1 MAVRNDISIDWSLSP
16 RIITVEAPSIEI
28 TMQDL
33 YDTLRTEEVVQV
45 DEPYVIAGAGKEPLG
60 GGVVVGLTLTLN
72 NALLAFEA
80 RTGPSYIQ
88 CNVAGGNLVAVD
100 SNGNPVNSPIFPTA
114 FTQIVLAN
122 SSSATL
128 QELDAIQFSSYGG
141 GITIDVVN
149 GVSGTEYPIGTPQH
163 PVKSLDDL
171 VLIRANQ
178 GLPRVVFIVTDLDIT
193 AAVPSMKYYNF
204 IGQGMDRTTIDI
216 DAVADVEDC
225 AYFDAHVTGTLD
237 GNSRIEQ
244 CIIDNLNYIKGFIQQ
259 CVLSAGTIVLGGAE
273 TAHFLDCWSG
283 VPGSGTPTIDMGGS
297 GQALALRNYNG
308 GIKLQNKTG
317 TEAISIDLNSGQVR
331 LENTINNGELVCRG
345 VGKLIDDDTLEHIP
359 SGDWNGTTIIN
370 ETISTLQVAD
380 AVWDKELP

>member
-1 MAVRNDISIDWSLSP
+1 M
-16 RIITVEAPSIEI
+16 
-28 TMQDL
+28 
-33 YDTLRTEEVVQV
+33 
-45 DEPYVIAGAGKEPLG
+45 
-60 GGVVVGLTLTLN
+60 
-72 NALLAFEA
+72 
-80 RTGPSYIQ
+80 
-88 CNVAGGNLVAVD
+88 
-100 SNGNPVNSPIFPTA
+100 
-114 FTQIVLAN
+114 
-122 SSSATL
+122 
-128 QELDAIQFSSYGG
+128 
-141 GITIDVVN
+141 VN

-204 IGQGMDRTTIDI
+204 IGQGMDRTTINI